1 VTHLTLIWLLC
12 ALAPGLFHALSN
24 LVDQYVIREHTSGS
38 PFLFLAFS
46 GFVCF
51 PIAVMIYPFIPA
63 ADPLI
68 WTQGLWIIM
77 CAWLFS
83 ACCVPYVYAME
94 HADAHEFTPV
104 FQTSPVFVA
113 IFGWVWFGETLTIW
127 QIIGGITVIA
137 AAAASMMNWRHFH
150 FKAYPFFLIVLAMI
164 FYAGFVIALR
174 AIAPDLSWVTVTFWL
189 CIGWTLL
196 PIIMFIIAPPIR
208 RAMMEKIIQTR
219 GRILGYSATQEI
231 ADVAANTA
239 RTAALGFAAV
249 PAAVTDLMGSLQV
262 IFALVFSYIAA
273 RLIPSIYTFDLAPYE
288 IIHKLLCFGI
298 MVAGLWVV
306 IMPV

>member
-1 VTHLTLIWLLC
+1 MTLIWLLC
-12 ALAPGLFHALSN
+12 ALAPPLFHALSS

-46 GFVCF
+46 GFVCL
-51 PIAVMIYPFIPA
+51 PIAALLYPFIPVS
-63 ADPLI
+63 DPLLLG
-68 WTQGLWIIM
+68 QGLWLIL

-113 IFGWVWFGETLTIW
+113 IFGWAWFGETLTIW
-127 QIIGGITVIA
+127 QIIGGITVIM

-164 FYAGFVIALR
+164 FYAGFVITLR
-174 AIAPDLSWVTVTFWL
+174 AIAPDLSWITISFWL

-196 PIIMFIIAPPIR
+196 PLFMFIISPSLRHGMIA
-208 RAMMEKIIQTR
+208 KVIQTR

-231 ADVAANTA
+231 ADVAANA
-239 RTAALGFAAV
+239 SRAAALGFATV
-249 PAAVTDLMGSLQV
+249 PAAVTDLMGSMQV
-262 IFALVFSYIAA
+262 VFALAFSYIAA
-273 RLIPSIYTFDLAPYE
+273 RLVPSIYAFDLSGRDIAY
-288 IIHKLLCFGI
+288 KLLCFILMLG
-298 MVAGLWVV
+298 GLWVV
-306 IMPV
+306 IRPV